1 MVDGLFDI
9 LADDAV
15 AAEEVAALF
24 AHLITED
31 ARLHGKGNLA
41 GTRGLGAV
49 ADDASGHAQGV
60 FKGVFDDV
68 EWLTHEVG
76 DATAGGAA
84 CADGTTV
91 GREPADARLLVDGNE
106 VRQGHGTN
114 RAFLVD
120 VVFFG
125 VGEDGQADRHALVAA
140 ARVDDDGHLASAHA
154 GVATCRSPG
163 TGFDSHVGSETQYGA
178 ADVGAPAVLKAFL
191 RDGLVAFDL
200 RLDDRLEVFDV
211 DGVGEIVDVF
221 HAEAAAVG
229 EFGGAALRIARV
241 KQHLVVFLH
250 PYDVGVETRDAH
262 TGGVLLII

>member
-1 MVDGLFDI
+1 MVDGLFDV

-60 FKGVFDDV
+60 LEGVLDDA
-68 EWLTHEVG
+68 ERLTQKVG
-76 DATAGGAA
+76 DATAGGATRT
-84 CADGTTV
+84 DGTTV

-125 VGEDGQADRHALVAA
+125 VGEDGQAEASLPAA
-140 ARVDDDGHLASAHA
+140 AHARALILTSVPKLNMVLPMLA
-154 GVATCRSPG
+154 P
-163 TGFDSHVGSETQYGA
+163 Q
-178 ADVGAPAVLKAFL
+178 LFL
-191 RDGLVAFDL
+191 RPSCEMALLHSICGLMIGL
-200 RLDDRLEVFDV
+200 RSSMS
-211 DGVGEIVDVF
+211 
-221 HAEAAAVG
+221 
-229 EFGGAALRIARV
+229 
-241 KQHLVVFLH
+241 
-250 PYDVGVETRDAH
+250 T
-262 TGGVLLII
+262 VLAKS